1 MIVDLKELSTNQVYY
16 TFIQTIIPRPIAWV
30 LSDNGAAGSYNL
42 APFSYFNGISSNPPL
57 IMLSIGKKPDGS
69 KKDTWVN
76 IDERRH
82 FVIHIPHREWAEAVT
97 LSSATLPHGE
107 SELNAIDLETVPF
120 YNDDF
125 KSEDTCPL
133 PRLKAARIAFA
144 CEKEEIIE
152 IGNTPQGLIIGRVKH
167 IYIADDVGSLDEK
180 GRLNVMA
187 EKVDPLS
194 RLGGTNFGLFGEIK
208 NVPRPK

>member
-1 MIVDLKELSTNQVYY
+1 MSDRSKMRVVRQVWLLAL
-16 TFIQTIIPRPIAWV
+16 RNG
-30 LSDNGAAGSYNL
+30 LSDAVRQVDEFDLGLARNVPNCIKLIVFHSVGVAHPRFSRNL
-42 APFSYFNGISSNPPL
+42 VRVHEIKRAPNPSL
-57 IMLSIGKKPDGS
+57 
-69 KKDTWVN
+69 
-76 IDERRH
+76 R
-82 FVIHIPHREWAEAVT
+82 
-97 LSSATLPHGE
+97 LSSVQVANLCQGPVYGNKLTEIRPGAY
-107 SELNAIDLETVPF
+107 N

-144 CEKEEIIE
+144 CEKEQIIE

-167 IYIADDVGSLDEK
+167 IYIADEVGSLDEK

-194 RLGGTNFGLFGEIK
+194 RLGGTDFGLFGEIK